1 MYRNVPAAGVR
12 WCCLVCVLQ
21 RFRAIGCACSHAPRA
36 RANAHTHTHEQG
48 LNRVTL
54 NQSRSLLKTHTH
66 THTHTHTYI
75 SSNVEPIT
83 VWLGT
88 ARASNRGCDSGSRRE
103 GVMSVIA
110 RSAHGRHV
118 APAVW
123 QAIGIGL
130 DGGVMPKL
138 PTWFCVSRFHFR
150 VSESLEVGFRRVW

>member
-54 NQSRSLLKTHTH
+54 NQSRSLLKTH

-150 VSESLEVGFRRVW
+150 VSESLVVGFRRVW

>member
-1 MYRNVPAAGVR
+1 MYRNVPADGVR

-54 NQSRSLLKTHTH
+54 NQSRSLLKTH